1 MGGERRGTCRHVR
14 TFSPPFPTH
23 GALSLTH
30 FGRDW
35 QGIGEDRITHK
46 LSPQGD
52 RKGPHPAPHHSRP
65 YHETSLCDTPLVVIV
80 RAGVVWSGVGTL
92 AVALAVGLRLSP
104 PVASPSW
111 ARGASG
117 GRPAGG
123 SALIAVRLRC
133 GIGTFAVALGG

>member
-46 LSPQGD
+46 LPPQGD

-65 YHETSLCDTPLVVIV
+65 YNDYEGYHIVTSHCK
-80 RAGVVWSGVGTL
+80 GGSGVE
-92 AVALAVGLRLSP
+92 
-104 PVASPSW
+104 
-111 ARGASG
+111 RGG
-117 GRPAGG
+117 DPCGRPGG
-123 SALIAVRLRC
+123 SAPLSISSLTRLGSRGPLRSPRGC
-133 GIGTFAVALGG
+133 DVSGREGRPGGMRYPG

>member
-1 MGGERRGTCRHVR
+1 MGVGTRLIASHGAGK
-14 TFSPPFPTH
+14 

-65 YHETSLCDTPLVVIV
+65 YHDYE
-80 RAGVVWSGVGTL
+80 
-92 AVALAVGLRLSP
+92 
-104 PVASPSW
+104 
-111 ARGASG
+111 RG
-117 GRPAGG
+117 
-123 SALIAVRLRC
+123 I
-133 GIGTFAVALGG
+133 TE